1 MLYQRNM
8 NVSASAKALFQH
20 RNTLIA
26 WINRMKELFCID
38 PVNDEIGRE
47 FFQQLLYYYKNTED

>member
-1 MLYQRNM
+1 M
-8 NVSASAKALFQH
+8 
-20 RNTLIA
+20 IA

-47 FFQQLLYYYKNTED
+47 FFQQLLYYCLLYTSAFA